1 MYALQIRK
9 RRRKLGMTQDEVA
22 AMIQVSRKVYCK
34 FESGEGKLNADQFW
48 LLVSAL
54 GMVITEPYDKEE
66 ATKLVKIINRLKS
79 IIEYE
84 LPRATEKNKKLHDSI
99 K

>member
-1 MYALQIRK
+1 MYAVEIRK
-9 RRRKLGMTQDEVA
+9 RRKKLGMTQGQIA
-22 AMIQVSRKVYCK
+22 SMLQISRKAYGH
-34 FESGEGKLNADQFW
+34 FERGVGKLTADQFW
-48 LLVSAL
+48 LLTSAL

-66 ATKLVKIINRLKS
+66 SLKLVNIINRLKS